1 MIGDLSNFEKDGFII
16 LRNFIKDENFNSL
29 CEKLKKEVLLEFNKL
44 DKTGGSLMGNLNISP
59 GVYSKKIFDKLNPEN
74 FKNISPQVLIIFL
87 EKKLKKEPN
96 DLQGWLILSRTCVL
110 SGHYQKADKYYK
122 NALELFPK
130 NENILLEIALLKKK
144 TNQTESAEK
153 YLNRLKIL
161 HPSNIKARE
170 LLIEIFTNNYM
181 QMKAIKEYK
190 ELAIIKKGEIEY
202 LESIKKKYNLN

>member
-1 MIGDLSNFEKDGFII
+1 MFLNLIITLIIITLSVLYLNKFKRKTFGFFLVFLLITIPTTIIYLFKGNLETFFFEEKINKVVQEG
-16 LRNFIKDENFNSL
+16 IKD
-29 CEKLKKEVLLEFNKL
+29 
-44 DKTGGSLMGNLNISP
+44 
-59 GVYSKKIFDKLNPEN
+59 PEN
-74 FKNISPQVLIIFL
+74 FKSISPQVLIIFL

-110 SGHYQKADKYYK
+110 SGNYQKADKYYK

-153 YLNRLKIL
+153 YLSRLKNL
-161 HPSNIKARE
+161 YPSNIKARE

-181 QMKAIKEYK
+181 HLKAVKEYK
-190 ELAIIKKGEIEY
+190 ELAIIKKGEKEY

>member
-1 MIGDLSNFEKDGFII
+1 MLLSLVFFFVIITLSVLYLNKFQRKTLGFFFVFFLITLPTTII
-16 LRNFIKDENFNSL
+16 YLSR
-29 CEKLKKEVLLEFNKL
+29 
-44 DKTGGSLMGNLNISP
+44 GNLETFFFEE
-59 GVYSKKIFDKLNPEN
+59 KINKIVQEGINDPEN
-74 FKNISPQVLIIFL
+74 FKNISPQILIIFL

-153 YLNRLKIL
+153 YLSRLKNL
-161 HPSNIKARE
+161 YPSNIKARE

-181 QMKAIKEYK
+181 HLKAVKEYK
-190 ELAIIKKGEIEY
+190 ELAIIKKGEKEY

>member
-1 MIGDLSNFEKDGFII
+1 MFLSLVLFLIIITLSALYLNKFQRKTFGFFLVFFLIAFPSIIIYFSKGNFESF
-16 LRNFIKDENFNSL
+16 FFE
-29 CEKLKKEVLLEFNKL
+29 EKINKIVREGIN
-44 DKTGGSLMGNLNISP
+44 D
-59 GVYSKKIFDKLNPEN
+59 PEN

-153 YLNRLKIL
+153 YLSRLKNL
-161 HPSNIKARE
+161 YPSNIKARE

>member
-1 MIGDLSNFEKDGFII
+1 MFLSLVFFFIIITLSVLYLNKFQRKTFGFFLVFLLITIPTTIIYFSKGNLETFFFEKKINKIVQDGI
-16 LRNFIKDENFNSL
+16 ND
-29 CEKLKKEVLLEFNKL
+29 
-44 DKTGGSLMGNLNISP
+44 
-59 GVYSKKIFDKLNPEN
+59 PEN
-74 FKNISPQVLIIFL
+74 FKSISPQVLIIFL

-153 YLNRLKIL
+153 YLKIL
-161 HPSNIKARE
+161 KNLYPSNIKARE

-181 QMKAIKEYK
+181 QMKAINEYK
-190 ELAIIKKGEIEY
+190 ELTIIKKGEKEY